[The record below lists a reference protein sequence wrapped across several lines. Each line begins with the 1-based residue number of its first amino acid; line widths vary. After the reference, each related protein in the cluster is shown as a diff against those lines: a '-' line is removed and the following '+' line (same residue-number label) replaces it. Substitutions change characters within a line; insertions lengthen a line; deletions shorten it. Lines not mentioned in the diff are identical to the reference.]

1 MFNVLL
7 DPLPEEW
14 KGYRINT
21 DFSIGIQMQQA
32 LEDESL
38 SAYEK
43 YSVCAEMLF
52 ADKIPDNWGD
62 IAEAIEWFLTS
73 YNHDNPGKK
82 QKQKNKMMDWDVD
95 QWRIYAAFRSQY
107 NIDLNTEHLHWFIF
121 MGLLTNLE
129 ECTFQRVIDIRQ
141 KKVDSKMGSEQREH
155 IKELKRIYGLNEAR
169 AEESEEERKER
180 MAAVDEFNR
189 LRKGG

>member
-38 SAYEK
+38 STYEK
-43 YSVCAEMLF
+43 YYVCAEMLF
-52 ADKIPDNWGD
+52 DDKIPDNWVD
-62 IAEAIEWFLTS
+62 ISEAIEWFLTS

-82 QKQKNKMMDWDVD
+82 QKNKTMDWDVD

-129 ECTFQRVIDIRQ
+129 ECTFQRIIDIRQ
-141 KKVDSKMGSEQREH
+141 KEVDSKMGSEQREH
-155 IKELKRIYGLNEAR
+155 IKELKRIYGLNEAQ